1 MDDFDN
7 DGFVDLIYTGGDDG
21 FYRNNGDGTFTSMP
35 NTFPYG
41 DTMHSFASG
50 DVNRDGQLDVYAS
63 YGDSYVSPDNDMSM
77 CCG

>member
-7 DGFVDLIYTGGDDG
+7 DGFVDLIYTGRAARLLPQSTGTTPSRKCSNLFPG
-21 FYRNNGDGTFTSMP
+21 NN
-35 NTFPYG
+35 

-63 YGDSYVSPDNDMSM
+63 YGNGYA
-77 CCG
+77 